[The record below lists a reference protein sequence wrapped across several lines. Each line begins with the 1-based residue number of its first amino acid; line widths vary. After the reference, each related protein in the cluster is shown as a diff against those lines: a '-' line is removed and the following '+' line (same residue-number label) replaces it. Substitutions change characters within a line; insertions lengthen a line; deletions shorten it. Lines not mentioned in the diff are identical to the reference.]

1 MRKEIVWN
9 RDSRPQPIKKCHMG
23 KVNALYTKMIDRVM
37 LSHHD
42 RHIKHWDEVGR
53 RYVERSTWMQL
64 STHLRWDLP
73 SARHP
78 QVSEGQ
84 GPLYT
89 DFDYIDFLDQFW
101 YSVSWTFRTP
111 IIDFPFDE
119 LLKTCWVFS
128 FFRRWQ
134 CLWWPEVEDLLYTV
148 HYFGTRGLSTKGW
161 ERYSRGE
168 IMEELSDKTF
178 WKSRIILTFPPQL
191 LPSSLLLLIFLGT
204 EIETNFELE
213 RMTNSLYK
221 VITTPLLWK
230 CWNWEFFQYCKVGKH
245 CWMTYWVFESYTR
258 MQLSFSHWYAIV
270 FLFMIRKLQ
279 PLVCF

>member
-1 MRKEIVWN
+1 MRSAISSSSSGLRGARSPVYRFWLYWLPW
-9 RDSRPQPIKKCHMG
+9 SIPIS
-23 KVNALYTKMIDRVM
+23 I
-37 LSHHD
+37 
-42 RHIKHWDEVGR
+42 WE
-53 RYVERSTWMQL
+53 
-64 STHLRWDLP
+64 
-73 SARHP
+73 
-78 QVSEGQ
+78 
-84 GPLYT
+84 
-89 DFDYIDFLDQFW
+89 F
-101 YSVSWTFRTP
+101 SVSWTFRTP

-128 FFRRWQ
+128 FFRRRQ

-191 LPSSLLLLIFLGT
+191 PPSSLLLLIFLGT

-230 CWNWEFFQYCKVGKH
+230 CWNWEFFNIA
-245 CWMTYWVFESYTR
+245 R
-258 MQLSFSHWYAIV
+258 
-270 FLFMIRKLQ
+270 
-279 PLVCF
+279 